1 MSTPTPA
8 NLKALIQAQEVRG
21 EYLHVHFRCPLTQNE
36 ATSWAHIGATIE
48 DASAGD
54 GSLLSRARQALA
66 RLVGRTA
73 GHRPESLGPSE
84 ATGAPTASEIDAAVV
99 AAFTR
104 VRSQFAWDRHGEQWV
119 WAALKADVQ
128 GPLSRM
134 LERVRFTEPADK
146 RCLARMLAEVAAA
159 DGTVAPAEQRFF
171 ESFTGEEAG
180 GIPRALGAGE
190 LTEDDL
196 TGTTPFLREPMLA
209 LAWAL
214 AYTDQDLAAA
224 EEDRLKRFAAGLH
237 IGDARAESLRRDA
250 CAYVLEEMLSD
261 IYQHGEP
268 DPSERLEVARVASR
282 IGASTESLDEVERRI
297 RRLNGLLD

>member
-8 NLKALIQAQEVRG
+8 NLKPLIQSQEVRG
-21 EYLHVHFRCPLTQNE
+21 EYLHVHFQCPLTQNE
-36 ATSWAHIGATIE
+36 ATSWARVGATVE
-48 DASAGD
+48 DAGEGD

-73 GHRPESLGPSE
+73 GHRPESQ
-84 ATGAPTASEIDAAVV
+84 GASGARATASASDVGDALV

-104 VRSQFAWDRHGEQWV
+104 VRSQFAWDKHGEQWV

-146 RCLARMLAEVAAA
+146 RCLARMLAEVAMA
-159 DGTVAPAEQRFF
+159 DGNVAPMEKQFF
-171 ESFTGEEAG
+171 ESFTGEQAG
-180 GIPRALGAGE
+180 AIPKAMGSGE
-190 LTEDDL
+190 LTEEDL
-196 TGTTPFLREPMLA
+196 TETTPFLREPMLA

-224 EEDRLKRFAAGLH
+224 EEDRLKRFAEGLH

-261 IYQHGEP
+261 IYQNGEP
-268 DPSERLEVARVASR
+268 EPGQRLEVARVATR
-282 IGASTESLDEVERRI
+282 IGATVESLDEVERRI
-297 RRLNGLLD
+297 RRLHGLLD